1 MDRQEQD
8 PEDRIKD
15 LLLRDESDV
24 ETGIELIHRSY
35 GDVIGCWIQR
45 CFCSLSPED
54 VADAWQD
61 TLFCVAQMAADRQ
74 FKKDGSL
81 FALLSGIMRWRSI
94 DILNANTKYQQALEK
109 YREKVAC
116 SDAMDEVHPLFLD
129 EVFHL
134 ISEGIDDLPP
144 RQKTVWEAYRDCGF
158 SVRTLSELVEALEEA
173 TGVSQTHNS
182 VRRARQE
189 GRDKIREYLRR
200 RGYGQ

>member
-1 MDRQEQD
+1 MCCPRQD
-8 PEDRIKD
+8 PEEQIKG
-15 LLLRDESDV
+15 LLLGDESDV
-24 ETGIELIHRSY
+24 ASGIALIHQSY
-35 GDVIGCWIQR
+35 GQVIGCWIER

-61 TLFCVAQMAADRQ
+61 TLFCLVQMVADQQ
-74 FKKDGSL
+74 FQQEGSL

-94 DILNANTKYQQALEK
+94 DLLNANTKYQQSLDR

-116 SDAMDEVHPLFLD
+116 CGDVADVDPLFLD

-134 ISEGIDDLPP
+134 ISEGIDNLPA
-144 RQKTVWEAYRDCGF
+144 RQKTVWEAYRACGF
-158 SVRTLSELVEALEEA
+158 SVRNLSELVEAVEKA

-189 GRDKIREYLRR
+189 GRDKIRKHLRR
-200 RGYGQ
+200 KGYGQ